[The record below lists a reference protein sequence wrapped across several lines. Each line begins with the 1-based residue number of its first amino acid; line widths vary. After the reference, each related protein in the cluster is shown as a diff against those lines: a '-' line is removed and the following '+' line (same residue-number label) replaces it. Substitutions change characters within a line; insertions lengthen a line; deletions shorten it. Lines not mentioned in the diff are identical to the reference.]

1 MTSSTIKFKSKILP
15 SVWKQTKT
23 KLWRINC
30 EAVHPFVK
38 TSLSNIGLITTQN
51 NIGYHMSNHD
61 SILSHNLAILQ
72 ISFIDQLKAVV
83 PANKFSRHCLN
94 GIFLVQSK
102 SDHLVPYLWDIN
114 KEKIKAVN
122 TLYGLHNNTISY
134 RKYLF
139 SFTAMNKISASEKIL
154 SFIVCKKPTITLYY
168 LVRCHLGKIIS
179 NKIKTSLEDLGAA
192 TYKLVKTIKTKV

>member
-1 MTSSTIKFKSKILP
+1 M
-15 SVWKQTKT
+15 
-23 KLWRINC
+23 NY

-72 ISFIDQLKAVV
+72 ISFIDQLKSVCAC
-83 PANKFSRHCLN
+83 KE
-94 GIFLVQSK
+94 IFQTLFEWNILVQST
-102 SDHLVPYLWDIN
+102 SDHLVPCLWDIN

-168 LVRCHLGKIIS
+168 LVRCHLGKIFS
-179 NKIKTSLEDLGAA
+179 NKIKTRTGGCNLQPN
-192 TYKLVKTIKTKV
+192 KFCRP